1 MASVVAS
8 EEVVS
13 HHIGQRRTI
22 WYRRASVELTAG
34 SVGSLDPPGH
44 TLEMNMAQNMGTP
57 DRAVRIVVAVVA
69 ALVAGWAGFGTAAA
83 PARGHWAPLPVRT
96 LSTPLGL
103 RTSSGEGTWGRNL
116 TNTRRPASD
125 PPLSL

>member
-44 TLEMNMAQNMGTP
+44 TVEMNMPQNLGTT
-57 DRAVRIVVAVVA
+57 DRAVRVVVAVA
-69 ALVAGWAGFGTAAA
+69 ATLVAGWAGFGTAVGIVLLAIAA
-83 PARGHWAPLPVRT
+83 VLLVTGASGFCPLYLPFH
-96 LSTPLGL
+96 LSTRRHGAA
-103 RTSSGEGTWGRNL
+103 GTWGHGQR
-116 TNTRRPASD
+116 TSP
-125 PPLSL
+125 

>member
-1 MASVVAS
+1 VASVVAS

-44 TLEMNMAQNMGTP
+44 TVEMNMPQNLGTT
-57 DRAVRIVVAVVA
+57 DRAVRVVVAVA
-69 ALVAGWAGFGTAAA
+69 ATLVAGWAGFGTAVGIVLLAIAA
-83 PARGHWAPLPVRT
+83 VLLVTGASGFCPLYVPFH
-96 LSTPLGL
+96 LSTRRHGTARTWGHGQ
-103 RTSSGEGTWGRNL
+103 RTSQ
-116 TNTRRPASD
+116 
-125 PPLSL
+125 

>member
-44 TLEMNMAQNMGTP
+44 TVEMNMPQNLGTT
-57 DRAVRIVVAVVA
+57 DRAVRVVVAVA
-69 ALVAGWAGFGTAAA
+69 ATLVAGWAGFGTAVGIVLLAIAA
-83 PARGHWAPLPVRT
+83 VLLVTGASGFCPLYVPFH
-96 LSTPLGL
+96 LSTRRHGTARTWGHGQ
-103 RTSSGEGTWGRNL
+103 RTSQ
-116 TNTRRPASD
+116 
-125 PPLSL
+125 